1 MKTAEFVKSFGLDF
15 LKVAPGS
22 KAGLADRDT
31 AWMGTPEMRELG
43 ERSLKK
49 HAVAYLDGCRE
60 ELADLQ
66 ERLYADD
73 RHAVLMVF
81 QAMDA
86 AGKDG
91 TIKHVF
97 SGVNPAGCQVV
108 SFKAPSAEELDH
120 TFLWRVGKATPERG
134 RIGIFNRSHY
144 EEVLVVRVH
153 PEFLERQRLPMT
165 RFDAAFWRQ
174 RCEDINAFERHLAR
188 NGTVVLKFFLHVSRE
203 EQRRRF
209 LDRLQDPEKHWKFS
223 SSDLEESRLWDDY
236 QAAFEEM
243 LTNTS
248 TEWAPWHVIP
258 ADHKWVMRALVSHVI
273 VHRLQALDLRYPKP
287 DAEKKAAIQKALTEL
302 RREEAKTKKAAR
314 VSTGPITRLKRVGRR
329 R

>member
-1 MKTAEFVKSFGLDF
+1 MKTAEFVKGTGLEF
-15 LKVAPGS
+15 LQVTPGS
-22 KAGLADRDT
+22 PARIRERDT
-31 AWMGTPEMRELG
+31 GWMGTPEMCALG
-43 ERSLKK
+43 EAKLKDQAK
-49 HAVAYLDGCRE
+49 DYLEDCRK
-60 ELADLQ
+60 ELSDLQ

-73 RHAVLMVF
+73 RHSVLMVF

-91 TIKHVF
+91 TIEHVF

-120 TFLWRVGKATPERG
+120 TFLWRVAKALPERG

-153 PEFLERQRLPMT
+153 PEFLEKQRLPAM
-165 RFDAAFWRQ
+165 RVDAAFWQ
-174 RCEDINAFERHLAR
+174 ARCEDINAFERHLDR

-209 LDRLQDPEKHWKFS
+209 LDRLKDPEKHWKFS
-223 SSDLEESRLWDDY
+223 YGDLEESRLWDAYMDAY
-236 QAAFEEM
+236 EEM
-243 LTNTS
+243 LSRTS
-248 TEWAPWHVIP
+248 TPWAPWHIIP

-273 VHRLQALDLRYPKP
+273 VSRLQGLGLRFPEAN
-287 DAEKKAAIQKALTEL
+287 AEKKAAIERALKEL
-302 RREEAKTKKAAR
+302 RAEEKKT
-314 VSTGPITRLKRVGRR
+314 
-329 R
+329 

>member
-1 MKTAEFVKSFGLDF
+1 MKTAEFVKSTGLEF

-22 KAGLADRDT
+22 PARIRERDT
-31 AWMGTPEMRELG
+31 GWTGTPAMRTLG
-43 ERSLKK
+43 EARLMDQAKG
-49 HAVAYLDGCRE
+49 YLEDCRE
-60 ELADLQ
+60 ELSDLQ

-91 TIKHVF
+91 TIEHVF

-120 TFLWRVGKATPERG
+120 TFLWRIAKALPERG

-153 PEFLERQRLPMT
+153 PEFIQKQRLPAK
-165 RFDAAFWRQ
+165 RVDAAFWRA
-174 RCEDINAFERHLAR
+174 RYEDINGFERHLDN
-188 NGTVVLKFFLHVSRE
+188 NGIVVLKFFLHVSRQ

-209 LDRLQDPEKHWKFS
+209 LDRLKDRQKHWKFS
-223 SSDLEESRLWDDY
+223 YGDLEESRLWDAYMDAY
-236 QAAFEEM
+236 EEM
-243 LTNTS
+243 LTRTS
-248 TEWAPWHVIP
+248 TPWAPWHVIP

-273 VHRLQALDLRYPKP
+273 VSRLQGLDLRFPEA
-287 DAEKKAAIQKALTEL
+287 DAEKKAAIERALKEL
-302 RREEAKTKKAAR
+302 MAGESASRAKPPAPDERGK
-314 VSTGPITRLKRVGRR
+314 P
-329 R
+329 